1 MNDNYI
7 KRYASEDYVAEEVG
21 KLNTAI
27 ADLPQADWNQN
38 DETAK
43 DYVKNRPFWTDD
55 PVETVLI
62 AEITNEWTALGFDGA
77 LTLAPIE
84 ITEGTTYKVNWDGT
98 LYECVSYM
106 TQARIVAVGN
116 DVVGGAGNTGGNG
129 EPFFITVFNGATMVN
144 AGSVGSH
151 TFEVVECVAEV
162 HKINEKYLPDKLMR
176 LTDAE
181 VTFQPCK
188 ILDLDSLSL
197 MLFGI
202 GRFLHIENG
211 ETHPVPV
218 DVWEKLMDMVSEP
231 LMYPICVMRQ
241 PNESYF
247 PVISEV
253 YDDGFEIMSQIISVS
268 NGIFTCKRYRWELK
282 YDTEEQKVS
291 ISLQTIDL

>member
-202 GRFLHIENG
+202 GRFLHIENC

-218 DVWEKLMDMVSEP
+218 DVSEKFMDMVSEP
-231 LMYPICVMRQ
+231 LKNPNCVMRQ